1 MALRNHSIDRAELT
15 RPDLDFTNVQG
26 TLGKHTVFLVD
37 FGAADSLPPACGQ
50 ERAPRGRR
58 PLLGD
63 IEREERERVK
73 EELRRLSA
81 EIRSRREVHL
91 SAVTADE
98 QRRPGVASGNCDEP
112 VPSAAVELA

>member
-37 FGAADSLPPACGQ
+37 FGTADSLSPACGQ
-50 ERAPRGRR
+50 ARAPRGRR

-63 IEREERERVK
+63 VEREERERVK

-81 EIRSRREVHL
+81 EIRTCREVQP
-91 SAVTADE
+91 SAATADE
-98 QRRPGVASGNCDEP
+98 Q
-112 VPSAAVELA
+112 